1 MDISSVK
8 IYLQNECIIRILQT
22 ASMPKRR
29 MQQIST
35 TFIVVDRRL
44 DWLIPRYLEGIN
56 QASEYILEKK
66 YARIQKIEGDIE
78 KLQWK
83 KGTLLRSLDK
93 QKEQEPQKK
102 NTNSIKSNDV
112 YIEFESWRVK
122 CE

>member
-1 MDISSVK
+1 
-8 IYLQNECIIRILQT
+8 
-22 ASMPKRR
+22 